1 VLLLST
7 GVPTVADLDGVL
19 PPAELRATRRL
30 AVIEC
35 FQEIPCDPCAYACP
49 FGAIAPFADIN
60 DRPRVVVEKCVGCGL
75 CVPQCPGLAIFVVDE
90 HYGADEALVVIPYE
104 YLPVPAPQDVVVG
117 LDREG
122 AEACRARV
130 VMVQN
135 AAVQDRTALVWLAV
149 PASLAQVVRNI
160 RVEA

>member
-1 VLLLST
+1 MLIQT
-7 GVPTVADLDGVL
+7 GVPVADDLAGVL
-19 PPAELRATRRL
+19 PPEELRAHRRL

-49 FGAIAPFADIN
+49 FGAIAPFTDIN
-60 DRPRVVVEKCVGCGL
+60 DRPRVVQEKCVGCGL

-90 HYGADEALVVIPYE
+90 HYTAEEALVVVPYE
-104 YLPVPAPQDVVVG
+104 YLPVPAPQDVVAG

-122 AEACRARV
+122 VEVCRARV

-135 AAVQDRTALVWLAV
+135 ALAQDRTLMLWLAV
-149 PASLAQVVRNI
+149 PRDLAQVVRNI
-160 RVEA
+160 KLEA

>member
-1 VLLLST
+1 MLINT
-7 GVPTVADLDGVL
+7 GVPVAEDLAGVL
-19 PPAELRATRRL
+19 PSEELRAHRRL

-49 FGAIAPFADIN
+49 FGAIAPFADLN
-60 DRPRVVVEKCVGCGL
+60 DRPRVLQEKCVGCGL

-90 HYGADEALVVIPYE
+90 HYSAEEALVVLPYE
-104 YLPVPAPQDVVVG
+104 YLPVPAPEDVVAG

-122 AEACRARV
+122 AEVCRARV

-135 AAVQDRTALVWLAV
+135 ALTQDRTLLLWLAV
-149 PASLAQVVRNI
+149 PRDLAQVVRNI
-160 RVEA
+160 KVEA

>member
-1 VLLLST
+1 VLAHT
-7 GVPTVADLDGVL
+7 GVPGAEDLAEVL
-19 PPAELRATRRL
+19 PAEELRATRRL

-49 FGAIAPFADIN
+49 FGAIAPFADLN
-60 DRPRVVVEKCVGCGL
+60 DRPRVLQEKCVGCGL

-90 HYGADEALVVIPYE
+90 HYSETEALVVVPYE
-104 YLPVPAPQDVVVG
+104 YLPVPVPQEEVAG

-122 AEACRARV
+122 AEVCRARV

-135 AAVQDRTALVWLAV
+135 AAVQDRTLLVWLAV
-149 PASLAQVVRNI
+149 PCALAQVVRNI

>member
-1 VLLLST
+1 VLLHT
-7 GVPTVADLDGVL
+7 GVPTARDLDEVL
-19 PPAELRATRRL
+19 PSLALRAQRRL

-49 FGAIAPFADIN
+49 FGAIAPFADLN
-60 DRPRVVVEKCVGCGL
+60 DRPRVLEDKCVGCGL
-75 CVPQCPGLAIFVVDE
+75 CVPECPGLAIFVVDE
-90 HYGADEALVVIPYE
+90 HYNGSEALVVVPYE
-104 YLPVPAPQDVVVG
+104 YLPLPAPQDEVAG

-122 AEACRARV
+122 QEVCRARV

-135 AAVQDRTALVWLAV
+135 AEIQDRTFLLWLAV
-149 PASLAQVVRNI
+149 PAALAQVVRNI